1 MEGAQTICGQH
12 ALLSNC
18 INVLRAV
25 KNEAIL
31 SVRSVS
37 LSSISILLQNL
48 SSDGRVPCGTGIAP
62 LGMVISLTVFQGMA
76 LGEII
81 KVNVYGLFQSF
92 DLPGVRLSLSQGR
105 QTKAIYG

>member
-1 MEGAQTICGQH
+1 MPDGGCTDNMWPTCFT
-12 ALLSNC
+12 

-92 DLPGVRLSLSQGR
+92 DLPGVRLALSQGR